1 MTKTQ
6 IKPQYL
12 TPKVSVVTF
21 MVEGG
26 YSGSQTPAP
35 INDDMIQTN
44 KASEYTSFQINW
56 SEN

>member
-1 MTKTQ
+1 MTKKQ

-26 YSGSQTPAP
+26 FLGSQTPAP
-35 INDDMIQTN
+35 INEDKIQTY
-44 KASEYTSFQINW
+44 KASEYNSFQIGW